1 MQHSN
6 CYSDVKIILQY
17 HKFEHGG
24 YLMVKL
30 GLVYKEPFS
39 FYFFWNFQSPVPYFD
54 PPSRLLEPPVAVF
67 SGANSTTIIIIL
79 SMSAEIGNVSIG
91 LIFLHIL
98 DRKLFS
104 FSIATTKNHQ
114 RDHKMFLQELTEKIL
129 PIKNKIKA

>member
-1 MQHSN
+1 
-6 CYSDVKIILQY
+6 
-17 HKFEHGG
+17 
-24 YLMVKL
+24 MVKL

-54 PPSRLLEPPVAVF
+54 PPSRLLEPPFAVF
-67 SGANSTTIIIIL
+67 SGAKSTTIIIIL